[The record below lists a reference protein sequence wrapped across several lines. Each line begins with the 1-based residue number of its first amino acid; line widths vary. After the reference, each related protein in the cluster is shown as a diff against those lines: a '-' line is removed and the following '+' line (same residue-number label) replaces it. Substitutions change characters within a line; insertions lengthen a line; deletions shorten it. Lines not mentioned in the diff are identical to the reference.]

1 MFHGC
6 WWQVTIHVITKRKSS
21 SWTKMSANS
30 AHMGQSPNGEN
41 NRPWEWKATGHS
53 NPSDSQRMLNSFKT
67 PSLDGSWPATLSK
80 LLLPMKGREVTRSHS
95 NQQHVIS
102 LLFPQPFF
110 FPFLSSLA
118 LDHWCKNFKQHQP
131 WCNSTWFTGSWR
143 LFFSSHHAEWQMLWR
158 SCSCPDKF
166 QVKIKVTEAT
176 SCRNKSWGRKNL
188 EPPLEFR

>member
-1 MFHGC
+1 MVKTIGRESEKQQDTQIPQTAKGC
-6 WWQVTIHVITKRKSS
+6 WTVSKLPAWTALDQLLSLNCCCQWRAGKWPGLIQISS
-21 SWTKMSANS
+21 TSFLFF
-30 AHMGQSPNGEN
+30 SPN
-41 NRPWEWKATGHS
+41 
-53 NPSDSQRMLNSFKT
+53 
-67 PSLDGSWPATLSK
+67 
-80 LLLPMKGREVTRSHS
+80 
-95 NQQHVIS
+95 
-102 LLFPQPFF
+102 PFF

-143 LFFSSHHAEWQMLWR
+143 LFFASHHAEWQMLWR

-188 EPPLEFR
+188 EPPLEFK